1 MRVKKILYF
10 RGTGD
15 NRSTVSYDNHEVY
28 TKQKLV
34 VHSGPSL
41 PPVVML
47 IVTGTMIWMGDLT
60 YEF

>member
-1 MRVKKILYF
+1 MRVKKIFYF
-10 RGTGD
+10 RGSGD

-41 PPVVML
+41 PPVV
-47 IVTGTMIWMGDLT
+47 WC
-60 YEF
+60 